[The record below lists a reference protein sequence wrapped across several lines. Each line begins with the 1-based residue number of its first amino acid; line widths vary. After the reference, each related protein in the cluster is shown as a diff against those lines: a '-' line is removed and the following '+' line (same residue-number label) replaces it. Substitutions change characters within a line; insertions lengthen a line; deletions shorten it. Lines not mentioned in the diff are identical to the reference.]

1 MNTLKINQREYD
13 KDIKIIWD
21 ELYSYAYEIEDDY
34 WDADIIQSNYET
46 LVYSMEYEYLYY

>member
-1 MNTLKINQREYD
+1 MKINQREYD

-21 ELYSYAYEIEDDY
+21 ELYSYAYEIEEDY
-34 WDADIIQSNYET
+34 WDADIIQSNYEA

>member
-1 MNTLKINQREYD
+1 MNTMKINQREYD